1 VVAAV
6 HELSIA
12 QSIIDIASRHA
23 AGRRVTQVTVR
34 IGQLRQVV
42 PSALTFSFDV
52 IAQGTPIEGAE
63 LAIEPVP
70 AVGSCRRCGAE
81 SRLQVFPLHCKACG
95 GFELRIVAGEEL
107 VVDSLIVE
115 EAEDGARRGQ
125 NPGGRERAE
134 RQ

>member
-1 VVAAV
+1 V

-23 AGRRVTQVTVR
+23 VGRHVTQITVR
-34 IGQLRQVV
+34 IGHLRQVV

-70 AVGSCRRCGAE
+70 AVGLCRRCGAE
-81 SRLQVFPLHCKACG
+81 SQLEMFPLQCQACG
-95 GFELRIVAGEEL
+95 GFDLRIVAGEEL

-115 EAEDGARRGQ
+115 EAEDGARRG
-125 NPGGRERAE
+125 
-134 RQ
+134 